1 MTMDLKENIKH
12 LMDLQSI
19 DLQIRKLDE
28 EIATG
33 NAELDKRQSRI
44 DDFRENIEEMKQRS
58 EACEKKKRELE
69 AEIEDEVARIKDRQ
83 AKMMNVQTNREY
95 QSLLKEI
102 EDGKETNKQR
112 EDETV
117 LLMEEIESITKRL
130 DELENVCTSEE
141 KLLEEERKNVQEHAK
156 QLSEQKEA
164 IIKDRDD
171 KAKQVA
177 GNILKRYEL
186 LREKRNGLAIVGV
199 TRGVCQGC
207 NMNIP
212 PQLFNNLLKEQ
223 ELLTCPVC
231 NRMMFH
237 VPEAAVNK

>member
-1 MTMDLKENIKH
+1 MTMDLKENIRN
-12 LMDLQSI
+12 LMALQSI
-19 DLQIRKLDE
+19 DLQVRKLDE
-28 EIATG
+28 EMASG
-33 NAELDKRQSRI
+33 DAELLKRQARIGELQQDIEELRQRGEACDKR
-44 DDFRENIEEMKQRS
+44 
-58 EACEKKKRELE
+58 KRELE
-69 AEIEDEVARIKDRQ
+69 SEIEDELARIKDRQ

-117 LLMEEIESITKRL
+117 LLMEEIESINKKVT
-130 DELENVCTSEE
+130 ELQNVCDSEE
-141 KLLEEERKNVQEHAK
+141 KLLEEERQNVQEQTK
-156 QLSEQKEA
+156 KLSEQKESV
-164 IIKDRDD
+164 IKERDD
-171 KAKQVA
+171 MAKQVA
-177 GNILKRYEL
+177 ANILKRYEL

-223 ELLTCPVC
+223 ELLTCPIC

-237 VPEAAVNK
+237 KPEAVA